1 MIIIMAEHTRW
12 STLKA
17 ELLVITNDAMDK
29 EVATAIKEQ
38 ISKSVEDV
46 VYSAGEPLVYQRRNL
61 INGSLGDPSVM
72 NHTIEGNTLVVTDD
86 ADYNS
91 QYDLAGG
98 KSLAYSI
105 EKGYGNRDEWWKMPR
120 PFMKNTISE
129 LIANKRHVIAMK
141 KGLRRFG
148 LDVE

>member
-1 MIIIMAEHTRW
+1 MAEHTKW

-17 ELLVITNDAMDK
+17 EILIVTKDAMDK
-29 EVATAIKEQ
+29 EVSTAIKEQ

-46 VYSAGEPLVYQRRNL
+46 VYSAGEPAVYQRRNL

-91 QYDLAGG
+91 SYDIAGG
-98 KSLAYSI
+98 KPLAYNI
-105 EKGYGNRDEWWKMPR
+105 EKGYGDKDEWWKESR
-120 PFMKNTISE
+120 PFMKDAISK
-129 LIANKRHVIAMK
+129 LVANKRHVIAMK
-141 KGLRRFG
+141 NGLRRSG

>member
-1 MIIIMAEHTRW
+1 MTEHTKW

-17 ELLVITNDAMDK
+17 ELLVVTNDIMNN
-29 EVATAIKEQ
+29 EVATVIKEQ

-46 VYSAGEPLVYQRRNL
+46 VYAAGEPMIYQRRNL

-72 NHTIEGNTLVVTDD
+72 NHTIEGNTLIVTDD

-91 QYDLAGG
+91 QYDIAGN
-98 KSLAYSI
+98 KTLAYNI
-105 EKGYGNRDEWWKMPR
+105 EKGYGDRDEWWKMPR
-120 PFMKNTISE
+120 PFIKNTMSE

-141 KGLRRFG
+141 KGLRRYG
-148 LDVE
+148 LDSE

>member
-1 MIIIMAEHTRW
+1 MEHTKW

-17 ELLVITNDAMDK
+17 EILIVTNDAMNT

-46 VYSAGEPLVYQRRNL
+46 VYSAGEPSVYQRRNL

-91 QYDLAGG
+91 RYDIAGG
-98 KSLAYSI
+98 KSLAYNI
-105 EKGYGNRDEWWKMPR
+105 EKGYGDRDEWWKMPR
-120 PFMKNTISE
+120 PFMKNTKCE
-129 LIANKRHVIAMK
+129 LIANQKHVIAMK
-141 KGLRRFG
+141 NGLRRNG

>member
-1 MIIIMAEHTRW
+1 MTEHTKW

-17 ELLVITNDAMDK
+17 ELLVVTNDIMNN

-46 VYSAGEPLVYQRRNL
+46 VYAAGEPMIYQRRNL
-61 INGSLGDPSVM
+61 INGSLGDPLVM
-72 NHTIEGNTLVVTDD
+72 NHTIEGNTLIVTDD

-91 QYDLAGG
+91 QYDIAGN
-98 KSLAYSI
+98 KTLAYNI
-105 EKGYGNRDEWWKMPR
+105 EKGYGDRDEWWKMPR
-120 PFMKNTISE
+120 PFIKNTMSE

-141 KGLRRFG
+141 KGLRRYG
-148 LDVE
+148 LDSE